1 MTKLKDL
8 PASANLPES
17 AIEKAQEV
25 LDRFDEALKRAN
37 VQNPTERDRKELDG
51 MLRDFPILWDV
62 AGDIMATA
70 ADKLIGG
77 MGSTYSIEASLKAGW
92 HELPKRLARPND
104 GPLESLLVKQLV
116 LCWLQLGYI
125 EYQYN
130 SLLTQGNTAINS
142 ANFWEQRLSAAQ
154 RRYLRA
160 IEALARVRRL
170 NLPAVQVNIGAKQ
183 VNQVM
188 AK

>member
-1 MTKLKDL
+1 MTKLKNL
-8 PASANLPES
+8 PALANWPEAS
-17 AIEKAQEV
+17 IKQAQDV
-25 LDRFDEALKRAN
+25 LDKFDEALKRAN
-37 VQNPTERDRKELDG
+37 VQKPTESDRKELDG
-51 MLRDFPILWDV
+51 MLRDFPVLWDV

-77 MGSTYSIEASLKAGW
+77 MNSTYSMEASLKAGW
-92 HELPKRLARPND
+92 HEFPKRLARPND
-104 GPLESLLVKQLV
+104 GPLEKLLVKQIV

-160 IEALARVRRL
+160 LETLARVRRL
-170 NLPAVQVNIGAKQ
+170 NLPAVQVNIGAQQ
-183 VNQVM
+183 VNQVK
-188 AK
+188 AN